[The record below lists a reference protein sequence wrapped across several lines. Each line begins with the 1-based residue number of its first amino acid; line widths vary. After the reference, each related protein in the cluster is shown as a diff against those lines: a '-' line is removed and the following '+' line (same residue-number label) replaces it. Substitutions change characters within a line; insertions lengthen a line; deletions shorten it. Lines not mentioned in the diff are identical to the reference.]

1 MNDDTEALHRRRKR
15 RLSIPSALSVRSI
28 VTGRPSHPPFSRFTR
43 RLFSAQPYEA
53 VANDVASTLLANQH
67 SSLADVVSSSRLI
80 DSIQLLDSKTAC
92 SIVSPH
98 VGAVNS
104 LDFDN
109 HAEGRF
115 LLAGSADGTVSVYDV
130 GLDGSEYFLDGGI
143 ENARSSNGGGALSEG
158 SETSVDEDH
167 RLRQMAQHKPLARSH
182 REPPSAALQ
191 GQAVNPNYVPS
202 GHSGAVSTVQW
213 FNTDT
218 GAFISTDKS
227 GQILIWDTNQFVPVS
242 SLRLPGSIRCA
253 TMAKAGVGGDGG
265 GTSHTLLAVGIAKS
279 PSGQDRS
286 VRLCDLRSGST
297 SHELVG
303 HGPRGGINAVC
314 FSPVNDV
321 YLCSGGDDATIR
333 LWDIRKSGSGACL
346 AVLDRETMASGDNYS
361 YIEGPGDGSAAT
373 KGNKRRKKLAP
384 SDYSM
389 AEQRHVQS
397 AGGPVSSLS
406 FTNDG
411 TTLVSTAL
419 DRRVT
424 VWNVEPSTGRYC
436 ALPTSY
442 IGPGQSNP
450 HPIDADR
457 RVAAT
462 IIQPGSRGTASLWLS
477 SGCNLLS
484 YGVHGPGG
492 LPDVSLS
499 GHLGAIRAIVAQ
511 ENELRMFTGGA
522 DGMILAWGCAS
533 IEGNDLNLDYFARM
547 RQRRRGGG
555 RGITSRVLEAG
566 QRDTDCW

>member
-1 MNDDTEALHRRRKR
+1 MNDDNEALHRRRKR

-28 VTGRPSHPPFSRFTR
+28 ITGRPTHSPFSRFTR
-43 RLFSAQPYEA
+43 QLFSAQPYA
-53 VANDVASTLLANQH
+53 AANDIASTLLANQH
-67 SSLADVVSSSRLI
+67 SSLVDVVSSSRLI

-98 VGAVNS
+98 VGAINS

-143 ENARSSNGGGALSEG
+143 ENTRSSKAGGA
-158 SETSVDEDH
+158 DESH
-167 RLRQMAQHKPLARSH
+167 RLGQMAQHKPLARSH
-182 REPPSAALQ
+182 REPPLAALQ
-191 GQAVNPNYVPS
+191 GQSVNPNYVPS
-202 GHSGAVSTVQW
+202 GHGGAVSTVQW
-213 FNTDT
+213 FNADT

-227 GQILIWDTNQFVPVS
+227 GQVLIWDTNQFIPVS
-242 SLRLPGSIRCA
+242 MMRLPGSIRCA
-253 TMAKAGVGGDGG
+253 TMAKAGVCGG
-265 GTSHTLLAVGIAKS
+265 GPSHTLLAVGIVKS

-321 YLCSGGDDATIR
+321 LLCSGGDDATIR

-361 YIEGPGDGSAAT
+361 CIEGPGDGNAVT
-373 KGNKRRKKLAP
+373 KGNKRKRLAP

-397 AGGPVSSLS
+397 AGGPISSLS

-419 DRRVT
+419 DRRAT
-424 VWNVEPSTGRYC
+424 VWNIEPSTGRYC
-436 ALPTSY
+436 ALPTIF
-442 IGPGQSNP
+442 IGPGQANS

-462 IIQPGSRGTASLWLS
+462 IVQPGSRGTASLWLS
-477 SGCNLLS
+477 SGCNLVA

-492 LPDVSLS
+492 RPDVSLS

-511 ENELRMFTGGA
+511 DNKLRMFTGGA
-522 DGMILAWGCAS
+522 DGMILAWGCPS
-533 IEGNDLNLDYFARM
+533 IEGNDLTFDYFGRM
-547 RQRRRGGG
+547 RLRRRGGG
-555 RGITSRVLEAG
+555 MGNTSGVSVSGL
-566 QRDTDCW
+566 RDNDCW

>member
-28 VTGRPSHPPFSRFTR
+28 VTGRPSHPPFSRFSR
-43 RLFSAQPYEA
+43 QLFSAQPFA
-53 VANDVASTLLANQH
+53 AANDIASTLLANQH
-67 SSLADVVSSSRLI
+67 SSLTDVVSSSRFI

-92 SIVSPH
+92 FIVSPH
-98 VGAVNS
+98 VGAINS

-130 GLDGSEYFLDGGI
+130 GLDGSEYLLDGGI
-143 ENARSSNGGGALSEG
+143 DNARNSKAGGASSLAG
-158 SETSVDEDH
+158 SETSADESH
-167 RLRQMAQHKPLARSH
+167 RLRQMAQHKPLARSR

-191 GQAVNPNYVPS
+191 GQSVNPNYVPS
-202 GHSGAVSTVQW
+202 GHGGAVSTVQW

-227 GQILIWDTNQFVPVS
+227 GQILIWDTNQFVPLS

-253 TMAKAGVGGDGG
+253 TMAKAGVDGG
-265 GTSHTLLAVGIAKS
+265 ATSHTLLAVGIAKS

-346 AVLDRETMASGDNYS
+346 AVLDREAMASGDNFS
-361 YIEGPGDGSAAT
+361 YIEGPGDGNAVT

-411 TTLVSTAL
+411 ATLVSTAL

-462 IIQPGSRGTASLWLS
+462 IVQPGSRGTASLWLS
-477 SGCNLLS
+477 SGCNLVA
-484 YGVHGPGG
+484 YGVNGPGG
-492 LPDVSLS
+492 RPDVSLS
-499 GHLGAIRAIVAQ
+499 GHLGAIRAIVAK

-522 DGMILAWGCAS
+522 DGMILAWGCPS
-533 IEGNDLNLDYFARM
+533 IQGNDLDLDYFARM

-555 RGITSRVLEAG
+555 RGNTSRVIDAGG